1 MRRLLFALV
10 LPVLF
15 LTSCYNVRVAV
26 GDVSP
31 DQPLVKVAKQRNH
44 FFIDGLVPGGNNK
57 LRAEDYIGNRDRYVV
72 RTHTS
77 FVNGLLNAITFGVYN
92 PTTTTFYVPADDY
105 NYEDEFASKNQ
116 RKERKNRSKQRRNRD
131 QESIRYDSPAEFE
144 EYPQDEYR
152 EEPAQ
157 VTSRRDFNRR
167 DSREPQDVENFD
179 YLERRETEQ
188 PFIQKNEPIVEE
200 QAIPE
205 PPTRVESYQ
214 QVGKRD
220 YNRRVQSAQP
230 SPVKN
235 ETRNYNNKSIN
246 DNSQV
251 VLSPTRT
258 TSNNF
263 ASSGEY
269 KGVVY
274 FKNGAKMNGTITEHS
289 SGDVTIK
296 LPGGTT
302 MESKKKDIEKI
313 ERK

>member
-44 FFIDGLVPGGNNK
+44 FFIGGLVPGGNNK
-57 LRAEDYIGNRDRYVV
+57 LRAEDYIGNKDRYVV

-92 PTTTTFYVPADDY
+92 PTTTTFYVPADEY
-105 NYEDEFASKNQ
+105 SYEDELTSKNLK
-116 RKERKNRSKQRRNRD
+116 RDRNNKAKQSRNRD
-131 QESIRYDSPAEFE
+131 QQIIRYDSSDEFE
-144 EYPQDEYR
+144 QFPQDEYR

-157 VTSRRDFNRR
+157 ITSRRDFNRR
-167 DSREPQDVENFD
+167 DSRVPQQVENFD
-179 YLERRETEQ
+179 YLEEKEVE
-188 PFIQKNEPIVEE
+188 KSMVEE
-200 QAIPE
+200 PKPVILEEKVTPQPATRME
-205 PPTRVESYQ
+205 PSQ
-214 QVGKRD
+214 QSV
-220 YNRRVQSAQP
+220 
-230 SPVKN
+230 
-235 ETRNYNNKSIN
+235 TRNYNRRAQTEQPTPAKSESRDYNKPVN
-246 DNSQV
+246 DNAN
-251 VLSPTRT
+251 VLSPTK
-258 TSNNF
+258 SNNL
-263 ASSGEY
+263 SNSGEY

-274 FKNGAKMNGTITEHS
+274 FKNGAKMNGTITEHP
-289 SGDVTIK
+289 SGDITIK

-302 MESKKKDIEKI
+302 MESKMKDIEKI